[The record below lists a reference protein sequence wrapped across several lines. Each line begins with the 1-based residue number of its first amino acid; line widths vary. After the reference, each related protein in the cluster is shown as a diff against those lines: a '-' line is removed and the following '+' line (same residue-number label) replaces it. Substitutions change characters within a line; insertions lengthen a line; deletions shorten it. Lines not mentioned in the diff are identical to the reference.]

1 VCEEVIIMRPST
13 LFGIALDFKDDL
25 MHTIKGDLTLDVAL
39 VNLLRSVRI
48 LRSLVV
54 GNFAV
59 KLPGGLRIFVNDNAT
74 LNINIPDHYLR
85 REYMR
90 HPNYVP
96 GDGWVVL
103 DVGAHVGIYSL
114 WVSRLVGDGF
124 VIAFEP
130 NPIAYRWLISN
141 IELNGA
147 TNIKALPYALGDE
160 ITRERLYVAGENIG
174 ASSLI
179 MNHIINSP
187 AGKYSIVGEFVVP
200 VVTMDYVIDKSME
213 IVSRPVKHVDLVKVD
228 VEGYEMRVLRG
239 AERALR
245 EGLIDRFVIEVHTDQ
260 VSTKDLVRYLANY
273 GYTMDK
279 VVRFGNVKDMVY
291 LRLKR

>member
-1 VCEEVIIMRPST
+1 MRPST
-13 LFGIALDFKDDL
+13 LFGIALSFKDDL
-25 MHTIKGDLTLDVAL
+25 MHTIKGDLTLNVAL
-39 VNLLRSVRI
+39 VNLPRRVWI
-48 LRSLVV
+48 LKSLIV

-59 KLPGGLRIFVNDNAT
+59 KLPGGLMIFVNDDAT
-74 LNINIPDHYLR
+74 LSINIPDHYLR

-90 HPNYVP
+90 HLDYVP

-103 DVGAHVGIYSL
+103 DVGAYVGIYSL

-147 TNIKALPYALGDE
+147 INIKALPYALGDE

-187 AGKYSIVGEFVVP
+187 ASKYSIVGEFVVP
-200 VVTMDYVIDKSME
+200 VVMLDYVIDKSVE
-213 IVSRPVKHVDLVKVD
+213 IVGRPVRHVDLVKVD

-260 VSTKDLVRYLANY
+260 VNTKYLIKYLINY

>member
-1 VCEEVIIMRPST
+1 MRPSA
-13 LFGIALDFKDDL
+13 LFDIVSGLKEDL
-25 MHTIKGDLTLDVAL
+25 MHTIKGDLTLDIAL
-39 VNLLRSVRI
+39 VNLLRRVWI
-48 LRSLVV
+48 LKSLIV

-59 KLPGGLRIFVNDNAT
+59 KLPGGLMIFVNDDAT
-74 LNINIPDHYLR
+74 LSTNIPDHYLR

-90 HPNYVP
+90 HPDYVP

-103 DVGAHVGIYSL
+103 DVGAYVGIYSL
-114 WVSRLVGDGF
+114 WVSRLIGDGF

-130 NPIAYRWLISN
+130 NPIAYRWLTSN
-141 IELNGA
+141 TELNRA

-160 ITRERLYVAGENIG
+160 ITRRRLYVARGNIE

-179 MNHIINSP
+179 RNHITNNP
-187 AGKYSIVGEFVVP
+187 TGRYSIVGEFVVP
-200 VVTMDYVIDKSME
+200 VVTLDYVIDKFME
-213 IVSRPVKHVDLVKVD
+213 IVGKPVRHVDLVKVD

-260 VSTKDLVRYLANY
+260 VNTKDLVKYLANHS
-273 GYTMDK
+273 YTMDK
-279 VVRFGNVKDMVY
+279 AVRFGNVKDMVY

>member
-13 LFGIALDFKDDL
+13 LFGIALGFKDDL

-96 GDGWVVL
+96 GDGWVIL

>member
-1 VCEEVIIMRPST
+1 MRPSA
-13 LFGIALDFKDDL
+13 LFDIASSLKEDL

-59 KLPGGLRIFVNDNAT
+59 KLPSGLRIFVNDNAT

-90 HPNYVP
+90 HTDYVP

-103 DVGAHVGIYSL
+103 DVGAYVGIYSL

-130 NPIAYRWLISN
+130 NPIAYRWLTSN

-160 ITRERLYVAGENIG
+160 ITKQRLYIAGGNIE

-179 MNHIINSP
+179 MNHIINNP
-187 AGKYSIVGEFVVP
+187 LDKYSIVGEFVVP
-200 VVTMDYVIDKSME
+200 VVTMDYVIDKSVE
-213 IVSRPVKHVDLVKVD
+213 IVGRPVRHVDLVKVD

>member
-1 VCEEVIIMRPST
+1 MRPST
-13 LFGIALDFKDDL
+13 LLGIALDLKENL
-25 MHTIKGDLTLDVAL
+25 MHTVKGDLTLDVVL
-39 VNLLRSVRI
+39 INLLVRM
-48 LRSLVV
+48 RMFKSLII
-54 GNFAV
+54 GNNFAI
-59 KLPGGLRIFVNDNAT
+59 KLPGNIRIFINDAAT
-74 LNINIPDHYLR
+74 LSINIPDHYIR
-85 REYMR
+85 KEYMR
-90 HPNYVP
+90 HPDYVP
-96 GDGWVVL
+96 GGGWVVL
-103 DVGAHVGIYSL
+103 DVGAYVGIYSL
-114 WVSRLVGDGF
+114 WVSRLVCDGF

-141 IELNGA
+141 IELNRA

-200 VVTMDYVIDKSME
+200 VVTLDYVIDKSVE
-213 IVSRPVKHVDLVKVD
+213 IVGRPVRRIDLVKVD

-260 VSTKDLVRYLANY
+260 VSTKDLVKYFAIH
-273 GYTMDK
+273 GYTMDEI
-279 VVRFGNVKDMVY
+279 VRFGNVKDIVY

>member
-1 VCEEVIIMRPST
+1 MRPST

>member
-1 VCEEVIIMRPST
+1 M
-13 LFGIALDFKDDL
+13 
-25 MHTIKGDLTLDVAL
+25 L
-39 VNLLRSVRI
+39 VEAMP
-48 LRSLVV
+48 RSLFNSLVLGRV
-54 GNFAV
+54 MV
-59 KLPGGLRIFVNDNAT
+59 RLPDGSRVFVNDRAT
-74 LNINIPDHYLR
+74 IDVNFYDHYVR

-90 HPNYVP
+90 HTDYVL

-103 DVGAHVGIYSL
+103 DVGAYVGIYSL
-114 WVSRLVGDGF
+114 WTSRLVCDGF

-160 ITRERLYVAGENIG
+160 ITRQKLYVAGENIG

-200 VVTMDYVIDKSME
+200 VVTLDHVIDKSME
-213 IVSRPVKHVDLVKVD
+213 IVGRPVRHVDLVKVD
-228 VEGYEMRVLRG
+228 VEGYEMRVLKGAIRTLERG
-239 AERALR
+239 LVE
-245 EGLIDRFVIEVHTDQ
+245 RFVIEVHIDQ
-260 VSTKDLVRYLANY
+260 VSTKDVIKYLGDY
-273 GYTMDK
+273 GYKLDAIIH
-279 VVRFGNVKDMVY
+279 FDHVKDMVY
-291 LRLKR
+291 LGLRR

>member
-1 VCEEVIIMRPST
+1 
-13 LFGIALDFKDDL
+13 
-25 MHTIKGDLTLDVAL
+25 
-39 VNLLRSVRI
+39 
-48 LRSLVV
+48 VV
-54 GNFAV
+54 G
-59 KLPGGLRIFVNDNAT
+59 
-74 LNINIPDHYLR
+74 
-85 REYMR
+85 
-90 HPNYVP
+90 
-96 GDGWVVL
+96 VVL
-103 DVGAHVGIYSL
+103 DVGAYVGIYSL

-160 ITRERLYVAGENIG
+160 IARQRLYIAGENIET
-174 ASSLI
+174 SSLI
-179 MNHIINSP
+179 MNHITKNPIGRYP
-187 AGKYSIVGEFVVP
+187 IVGEFVVP
-200 VVTMDYVIDKSME
+200 VVTLDYVIDKSME
-213 IVSRPVKHVDLVKVD
+213 IVGRPVRHVDLVKVD

-260 VSTKDLVRYLANY
+260 VSTKDLVRYLANH
-273 GYTMDK
+273 GYTTDK
-279 VVRFGNVKDMVY
+279 VVRFGNVKDIVY

>member
-13 LFGIALDFKDDL
+13 LFGIALGFKDDL

-200 VVTMDYVIDKSME
+200 VVTLDYVIDKSVE
-213 IVSRPVKHVDLVKVD
+213 IVGRPVRRIDLVKVD
-228 VEGYEMRVLRG
+228 VEGYEMRVLKG

-245 EGLIDRFVIEVHTDQ
+245 EGLIDRLVIEVHTDQ
-260 VSTKDLVRYLANY
+260 VNTKDLVKYLANH

-279 VVRFGNVKDMVY
+279 AMRFGNVKDMVY

>member
-1 VCEEVIIMRPST
+1 MRPST
-13 LFGIALDFKDDL
+13 LLGIALDFKENL
-25 MHTIKGDLTLDVAL
+25 IHTVKGNLTLDVVLA
-39 VNLLRSVRI
+39 NLLVRM
-48 LRSLVV
+48 RMFKSLVI
-54 GNFAV
+54 GNNFAI
-59 KLPGGLRIFVNDNAT
+59 KLPGNIRVFINDAAT
-74 LNINIPDHYLR
+74 LSVNIPDHYLR

-90 HPNYVP
+90 HPDYVP
-96 GDGWVVL
+96 GDGWVIL
-103 DVGAHVGIYSL
+103 DVGAYVGIYSL

-147 TNIKALPYALGDE
+147 INIKALPYALGDE
-160 ITRERLYVAGENIG
+160 IARQRLYIAGENIET
-174 ASSLI
+174 SSLI
-179 MNHIINSP
+179 MNHITKNPIGRYP
-187 AGKYSIVGEFVVP
+187 IVGEFVVP
-200 VVTMDYVIDKSME
+200 VVTLDYVIDKSME
-213 IVSRPVKHVDLVKVD
+213 IVGRPVRHVDLVKVD

-260 VSTKDLVRYLANY
+260 VNTKYLIKYLTNY

-279 VVRFGNVKDMVY
+279 VVRFGNVKDIVY

>member
-1 VCEEVIIMRPST
+1 MRPST
-13 LFGIALDFKDDL
+13 LFGIALGFKDDL
-25 MHTIKGDLTLDVAL
+25 MHTIKGDLTLNVAL

-160 ITRERLYVAGENIG
+160 IMRERLYVAGENIG